1 MATIS
6 GFKTSASNT
15 TSSTPGLLTNE
26 LTAVMQKEKII
37 PNELMVVGRKGV
49 FTLKML
55 YDWWMIYASRK
66 NLIKEKKW
74 IVPNETI
81 DALLADSYIKF
92 GANINEPYHVQTYL
106 RMLGSQLS
114 YIPSVELNAAQL
126 NYLKN
131 QELLL
136 NNFRKNIV

>member
-1 MATIS
+1 
-6 GFKTSASNT
+6 
-15 TSSTPGLLTNE
+15 
-26 LTAVMQKEKII
+26 
-37 PNELMVVGRKGV
+37 
-49 FTLKML
+49 ML
-55 YDWWMIYASRK
+55 YDWWIIYASRK